1 MRDNKKP
8 IKQSRS
14 LVSSTPRLLKKGKG
28 FTLLELLLAMGLIAI
43 VVIPLTGILYRTVSI
58 GNREGSASDV
68 SETSRFVFQQI
79 QNNVKNASLIDM
91 GANATSSTL
100 LLRMRDTSTTT
111 IYASGTTIYLTAGGT
126 DTALTDSKVTV
137 NSLVFTKFSNPPA
150 KDSIQIDM
158 TLSAVSTN
166 SGAAFSKPFRLAI
179 ERVSAAVFDASLLP
193 GSDNAYDIGLT
204 SPQRWRNASFSGGVN
219 IGGSVG
225 IGTTTPSSL
234 LHVWGDIRMGSSS
247 ASIIFADASRQT
259 TAFSSP
265 VTASIGG
272 TGTTT
277 NPTTGALLVGSIGN
291 LANTYQLVATG
302 TLGYILTT
310 TSTVP
315 YVSWEKS
322 DEKNT
327 YFMIENPAV
336 GEDDVIMTFDK
347 ASTLKKI
354 YAVNK
359 SSGDTFT
366 WNLCSAASRV
376 QATSTCDRLA
386 FSSYNV
392 TTGNTT
398 PTSYTSFGTSSIS
411 AGDVMRLVGTSAS
424 TSQFN
429 ITIYY
434 STP

>member
-1 MRDNKKP
+1 MNRQKP
-8 IKQSRS
+8 K
-14 LVSSTPRLLKKGKG
+14 KG
-28 FTLLELLLAMGLIAI
+28 FTLLEILSGSALTVI
-43 VVIPLTGILYRTVSI
+43 VLIPLTGILYQTVRV

-68 SETSRFVFQQI
+68 SENSRFIFQQI
-79 QNNVKNASLIDM
+79 QNNVRNASLIDM
-91 GANATSSTL
+91 GANATSSIL

-111 IYASGTTIYLTAGGT
+111 IYASGTTIYLAAGGT
-126 DTALTDSKVTV
+126 DTALSDSRVSAD
-137 NSLVFTKFSNPPA
+137 SLVFTKFSNPPA
-150 KDSIQIDM
+150 KDSIQIDL
-158 TLSAVSTN
+158 TLSAISPN
-166 SGAAFSKPFRLAI
+166 ISSSFSKPFRMAI
-179 ERVSAAVFDASLLP
+179 ERVSAAVFDSSLIP
-193 GSDNAYDIGLT
+193 GSDNAYDVGLG

-247 ASIIFADASRQT
+247 AGIIFADASRQM

-265 VTASIGG
+265 VTAAIGG

-277 NPTTGALLVGSIGN
+277 NPTTGALLVGSTGN
-291 LANTYQLVATG
+291 LANTYELLTTS
-302 TLGYILTT
+302 TLGYILTV
-310 TSTVP
+310 TSTKP
-315 YVSWEKS
+315 YVSWEKP

-327 YFMIENPAV
+327 YFIIENPAV

-347 ASTLKKI
+347 AATLQKI

-366 WNLCSAASRV
+366 WNLCSAASRQ
-376 QATSTCDRLA
+376 QATSTCNRMA

-392 TTGNTT
+392 TTSNTT
-398 PTSYTSFGTSSIS
+398 PTSYTSFGTSSIL

-424 TSQFN
+424 SSQLN

-434 STP
+434 SAP